1 MFFQHPDQIE
11 KHQVFILVFP
21 VCTSI
26 LDGYRIS
33 QFIVRQHI
41 AIAVINIASGSR
53 GIDRLQGFGH
63 ILGQILFAVYDLHIE
78 QFADQSKKHQGK
90 DDCQGKYP
98 GTCDFFY
105 CFLQNF

>member
-1 MFFQHPDQIE
+1 MWGNSRLGYWRIANSP
-11 KHQVFILVFP
+11 ILAK
-21 VCTSI
+21 
-26 LDGYRIS
+26 
-33 QFIVRQHI
+33 
-41 AIAVINIASGSR
+41 AIGNDSLRKA
-53 GIDRLQGFGH
+53 RLQGFGH